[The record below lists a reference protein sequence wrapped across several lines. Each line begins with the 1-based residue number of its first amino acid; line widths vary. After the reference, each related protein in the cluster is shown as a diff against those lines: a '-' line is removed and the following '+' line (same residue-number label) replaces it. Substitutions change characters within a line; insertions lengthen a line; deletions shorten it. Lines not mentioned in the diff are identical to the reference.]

1 MALSP
6 QQEAALA
13 RLKIYPV
20 LMELVA
26 CLCDSLGESA
36 PCFCGL
42 LIGDD
47 LPVEYAGDCE
57 DGAGFVRVT
66 TAYPSAGIPEPDQLL
81 SSHAVRAYQIGV
93 GVLRNA
99 PYGDGGEPP
108 EPDEVKEH
116 SLVLLADHQITWDA
130 IVCCFQQ
137 KYDGELNM
145 TSPIWTP
152 FPNEGGIDGGEWVF
166 TLQEPF

>member
-6 QQEAALA
+6 AQEAALA
-13 RLKIYPV
+13 KLKIYPV

-47 LPVEYAGDCE
+47 LPVEYAGECD
-57 DGAGFVRVT
+57 DGAGYIRVT
-66 TAYPSAGIPEPDQLL
+66 TAFPSANIPEPDQLL
-81 SSHAVRAYQIGV
+81 DTHAVRSYAIGV

-99 PYGDGGEPP
+99 PYGEGVEPP
-108 EPDEVKEH
+108 EAAEVQEH
-116 SLVLLADHQITWDA
+116 SLVLLADHQLAWEA
-130 IVCCFQQ
+130 IVCCFQR

-145 TSPIWTP
+145 TAPVWTP
-152 FPNEGGIDGGEWVF
+152 FPNQGGIDGGEWTF
-166 TLQEPF
+166 ILQEPF